1 MFNPKGN
8 NILDEQLAVSG
19 LEMNIAGVF
28 AAVSAVA
35 SIAGGISASKQA
47 AKNNRA
53 AKKNAKA
60 QREAA
65 KKQAKKTNK
74 YNKKVFA
81 ADKANYYSNRAY
93 EWETALRNYKYNQ
106 EIQEYDYQQTAAQYL
121 ASVENTQNQLAYN
134 SMAAM
139 QARESEQASLNDIL
153 NEDAFQRESLLVEQL
168 KNEAQAA
175 LMQGGESRAKA
186 MQSAV
191 AQSGRDRAVITASL
205 RSAQLQS
212 ERNMRDIAL
221 GKFIDDQNVRAAM
234 MVRPERL
241 PSMPVPVQA
250 PERIFVKPIKATKEF
265 IPAPLQ
271 QSTFAPLV
279 QGIGSAAG
287 SLMKADLAGAF
298 GNTYP

>member
-1 MFNPKGN
+1 MFNPKEN
-8 NILDEQLAVSG
+8 LLDQQLAVSG
-19 LEMNIAGVF
+19 LEMNIIGVF
-28 AAVSAVA
+28 AGISAAA
-35 SIAGGISASKQA
+35 SIVGGISASNQA
-47 AKNNRA
+47 KKNNRTA
-53 AKKNAKA
+53 QKNAEA
-60 QREAA
+60 QREAS
-65 KKQAKKTNK
+65 KEQADKTNE

-93 EWETALRNYKYNQ
+93 EWETTLRNYKYNQ
-106 EIQEYDYQQTAAQYL
+106 EIQEYNYQQSAAQYL

-153 NEDAFQRESLLVEQL
+153 TEDAFQRESLLVEQL
-168 KNEAQAA
+168 KNEGQAA
-175 LMQGGESRAKA
+175 LMQAGKSRAKA

-191 AQSGRDRAVITASL
+191 AQSGRDRAVMTASL

-234 MVRPERL
+234 MVKPERL
-241 PSMPVPVQA
+241 PSMPAPIQA
-250 PERIFVKPIKATKEF
+250 PERIFVEPIEATAAF

-271 QSTFAPLV
+271 QNTFAPLV
-279 QGIGSAAG
+279 QGIGGAGSALMSGYAAG
-287 SLMKADLAGAF
+287 MR
-298 GNTYP
+298 

>member
-1 MFNPKGN
+1 MFNPKEN
-8 NILDEQLAVSG
+8 LLDQQLAVSG
-19 LEMNIAGVF
+19 LEMNIIGVF
-28 AAVSAVA
+28 AGISAAA
-35 SIAGGISASKQA
+35 SIVGGISASNQA
-47 AKNNRA
+47 KKNNRTA
-53 AKKNAKA
+53 QKNAEA
-60 QREAA
+60 QREAS
-65 KKQAKKTNK
+65 KEQADKTNE

-93 EWETALRNYKYNQ
+93 EWETTLRNYKYNQ
-106 EIQEYDYQQTAAQYL
+106 EIQEYNYQQSAAQYL

-168 KNEAQAA
+168 KNEGQAA
-175 LMQGGESRAKA
+175 LMQAGKSRAKA

-191 AQSGRDRAVITASL
+191 AQSGRDRAVMTASL

-234 MVRPERL
+234 MVKPERL
-241 PSMPVPVQA
+241 PSMPAPIQA
-250 PERIFVKPIKATKEF
+250 PERIFVEPIEATAAF

-271 QSTFAPLV
+271 QNTFAPLV
-279 QGIGSAAG
+279 QGIGGAGSALMSGYAAG
-287 SLMKADLAGAF
+287 MR
-298 GNTYP
+298 